1 MIDPGFIYAKT
12 GKIRKAFYFTAP
24 NYPHF
29 YCFPRVIRMSP
40 AVREREAQGAGPVTV
55 KKTGKEYF
63 DLYSVSD
70 IYTALSMGLSLYLSV
85 LTKPSRS

>member
-1 MIDPGFIYAKT
+1 
-12 GKIRKAFYFTAP
+12 
-24 NYPHF
+24 
-29 YCFPRVIRMSP
+29 MSP